1 MSNALCRN
9 LIIFLSLRFY
19 VKSKLANVEFKNLP
33 FNTLG
38 GLRIL
43 IFMHFCTIRRLIF
56 TKLTKIIASKMAKT
70 AVLELL
76 DSPKLISRKIW
87 IKENFW
93 NLHTV
98 RSNNPINQDFCEGNF
113 WWHRIKYCISC
124 CNGIIITDNNVVNV
138 KATCVAIANRRWS
151 K

>member
-76 DSPKLISRKIW
+76 DSPKLISRKI
-87 IKENFW
+87 
-93 NLHTV
+93 
-98 RSNNPINQDFCEGNF
+98 
-113 WWHRIKYCISC
+113 
-124 CNGIIITDNNVVNV
+124 
-138 KATCVAIANRRWS
+138 
-151 K
+151 